1 MTVAETKALDADML
15 NFRKELT
22 EELAQEKAPVSWA
35 MGHVDRPGTIKHA
48 KSPSGQAVIRFL
60 VIGWASVQ
68 AHMDARDTDQF
79 ARTIL
84 PLREKMLPPVPGL
97 EMKHVS
103 FQKI

>member
-1 MTVAETKALDADML
+1 MNVAETKVLDADML
-15 NFRKELT
+15 NFRKTMT

-35 MGHVDRPGTIKHA
+35 MGHVDRPGTIQHA
-48 KSPSGQAVIRFL
+48 KSPNGQAVVRLL
-60 VIGWASVQ
+60 VIGWPSVQ
-68 AHMDARDTDQF
+68 AHKDAKDTDQF
-79 ARTIL
+79 NRTIL